1 LIKSIILV
9 LSWFLTGGLAYHS
22 FQTYGEIQRLERD
35 ASSLQVVRQQ
45 YQQQVD
51 INTQQR
57 QEFETQVQQLQSSLF
72 GAQTQMTNLSAALLE
87 AREMIDPRPAP
98 ANNDNNSDSVQ

>member
-1 LIKSIILV
+1 MAKTIVLI
-9 LSWFLTGGLAYHS
+9 LSWYLTGGLAYYS

-57 QEFETQVQQLQSSLF
+57 QEFETQVQQLQSSLL
-72 GAQTQMTNLSAALLE
+72 GTQTQMSNLSAALQE

-98 ANNDNNSDSVQ
+98 ANNGNNSDSVQ